1 MQTLR
6 FALCILII
14 CLPILSLWANQHLW
28 NERYR
33 TWPMLGTIL
42 AVIYL
47 FYMGLSVIRFA
58 ELEQQLVG
66 FDRDSNGYLT
76 TDEETS
82 DVWAIQRT
90 SGSSHRMQIPIVGI
104 IISAG
109 WVGVSF
115 LAFKLSAKLVFRMR
129 REKHAP

>member
-1 MQTLR
+1 
-6 FALCILII
+6 
-14 CLPILSLWANQHLW
+14 
-28 NERYR
+28 
-33 TWPMLGTIL
+33 MLGTIL

-47 FYMGLSVIRFA
+47 FYMGLSVIRFV
-58 ELEQQLVG
+58 ELEQQLAG

-82 DVWAIQRT
+82 DVWAIRR
-90 SGSSHRMQIPIVGI
+90 SLGSSHRMLIPIVGI

-115 LAFKLSAKLVFRMR
+115 LAFKLSAKLVSRIR
-129 REKHAP
+129 REKHEP